1 MAPLEHQGCAL
12 FYEVSG
18 AGPPVVL
25 IQGGGVHGN
34 GWRPPITMPQAAAL
48 RAYNGNPH
56 LPGLAG
62 LPTLVLN
69 ATFDPI
75 APPQTGRAMAEQI
88 AGARYIELFD
98 AAHGATVQC
107 AAQVNDILREH
118 FAAADA

>member
-1 MAPLEHQGCAL
+1 MPPLEHQGCAL

-56 LPGLAG
+56 LPG
-62 LPTLVLN
+62 
-69 ATFDPI
+69 
-75 APPQTGRAMAEQI
+75 RAMAEQI

>member
-1 MAPLEHQGCAL
+1 MPPLEHLGCAL

-75 APPQTGRAMAEQI
+75 APAQTGRAMAEQI
-88 AGARYIELFD
+88 PGARYIELSD
-98 AAHGATVQC
+98 APTAPPSSAPRKST
-107 AAQVNDILREH
+107 I
-118 FAAADA
+118 F